1 MIRFQCTCGKS
12 LKVDDSFAG
21 RKATCPHCGSQVR
34 VPADQGTLAGEA
46 SRDSTASGAGPGEA
60 EPKPLSGPAALQAAL
75 RDGQTGAPAD
85 EIPTA
90 EVVAEPPPGGAPP
103 APQAAQ
109 AIKGLDALAKAAGP
123 APPKPPTRPPAR
135 PMVRGRNATR
145 KANGPAI
152 PNGRQPPVAA
162 NSKNA
167 VVIGVAAAVVVLI
180 IAIIAASFIGGGAV
194 EPDRKPAD
202 DATPAQTVGERPRP
216 KGFAFEQPGALFG
229 GVGETDEND
238 DDTARQP

>member
-1 MIRFQCTCGKS
+1 VIRFQCTCGKS

-21 RKATCPHCGSQVR
+21 RKATCPHCGRQVR
-34 VPADQGTLAGEA
+34 VPADQGTLA
-46 SRDSTASGAGPGEA
+46 AGPGEA

-75 RDGQTGAPAD
+75 RDGQTGTPAD

-90 EVVAEPPPGGAPP
+90 EVVAGPLPDGAPP

-123 APPKPPTRPPAR
+123 APAKPPTRPPAG
-135 PMVRGRNATR
+135 PKARGRNATR

-162 NSKNA
+162 HSKNA
-167 VVIGVAAAVVVLI
+167 AVIGVAAAVVVLI
-180 IAIIAASFIGGGAV
+180 LALIAASFIGGDAV
-194 EPDRKPAD
+194 EPEKKPAD
-202 DATPAQTVGERPRP
+202 DATPTQTVGERPRP
-216 KGFAFEQPGALFG
+216 KRYAIDQPGALFG
-229 GVGETDEND
+229 GVGEVDEND
-238 DDTARQP
+238 DDTAGQP

>member
-21 RKATCPHCGSQVR
+21 RKATCPHCGRQVR
-34 VPADQGTLAGEA
+34 VPADQGTLA
-46 SRDSTASGAGPGEA
+46 AGPGEA

-75 RDGQTGAPAD
+75 RDGQTGTPAD

-90 EVVAEPPPGGAPP
+90 EVVAGPLPDGAPP

-123 APPKPPTRPPAR
+123 APAKPPTRPPAG
-135 PMVRGRNATR
+135 PKARGRNATR

-162 NSKNA
+162 HSKNA
-167 VVIGVAAAVVVLI
+167 AVIGVAAAVVVLI
-180 IAIIAASFIGGGAV
+180 LALIAASFIGGDAV
-194 EPDRKPAD
+194 EPEKKPAD
-202 DATPAQTVGERPRP
+202 DATPTQTVGERPRP
-216 KGFAFEQPGALFG
+216 KRYAIDQPGALFG
-229 GVGETDEND
+229 GVGEVDEND
-238 DDTARQP
+238 DDTAGQP